1 MDDTDVLED
10 GKQASQLTFSKR
22 CTSYEWWNSILTY
35 VLLLVLSWAVPWSIL
50 GEECLPGSNIFGII
64 ILTLCCVLA
73 GVLVHAIPI
82 PKLPPLPP
90 LLGMLLAGFALR
102 NIPGMDMVITAIQ
115 PSWSSTLRS
124 LALTVIL
131 VKAGLELDA
140 SALKKMKGVC
150 LRPTALPCLVECVAC
165 AVACY
170 LLLGFPWE
178 WGFLLGFVLGAVT
191 PAVIVPSL
199 LTLQQKGLGVKKG
212 IPTLVIAASSFDD
225 VLAISGFSVVLG
237 ITFSSGLSSVYLAA
251 SLIINFILTLH
262 LIHFST
268 VAMADPTINALNTTT
283 PALLN
288 STTITTPTQPDGKS
302 AGEIALMIFRGP
314 LEMLGGITVGI
325 ILGIILW
332 YFPSSKQKHLIRTRS
347 LLVVGLGILAV
358 FGSRAANFPGAGAL
372 AAIVAPFV
380 AAFKW
385 KESKEPVSKFVG
397 SLWSIFEPIMFGLIG
412 AEISITEM
420 DGNSVALGIAVLMI
434 GLLFRTLTT
443 FGAVTF
449 AGLSFK
455 EKLFVCFAWIPKA
468 TVQAALG
475 PVASDIAKESGASEE
490 VLNIAKQV
498 LTIAVLSILITS
510 PLGAAAIGLS
520 GPKLLKEPKL
530 ENELPLNDVGIVEN
544 NEQNDEIKPMKE
556 QS

>member
-1 MDDTDVLED
+1 MDDTNELED
-10 GKQASQLTFSKR
+10 GKQDSQVSFSKR

-50 GEECLPGSNIFGII
+50 GDECLPGSNIFGII

-150 LRPTALPCLVECVAC
+150 LRLTALPCLVESVAC

-170 LLLGFPWE
+170 LLLGFSWE

-237 ITFSSGLSSVYLAA
+237 ITFSSVSSV
-251 SLIINFILTLH
+251 S
-262 LIHFST
+262 
-268 VAMADPTINALNTTT
+268 MADPTTSPLNTTT

-288 STTITTPTQPDGKS
+288 SSTTITTLAQPDGKS

-325 ILGIILW
+325 ILGIIMW
-332 YFPSSKQKHLIRTRS
+332 YFPSSKQKNLIRTRS

-380 AAFKW
+380 AAFRW

-397 SLWSIFEPIMFGLIG
+397 SLWSIFEPVMFGLIG

-420 DGNSVALGIAVLMI
+420 DGGSVALGIAVLMI

-530 ENELPLNDVGIVEN
+530 EHELPLNDVGIVEN
-544 NEQNDEIKPMKE
+544 QEQNDESKPIKE
-556 QS
+556 ES